1 MVLAVAAILAAY
13 IGLYAVLRLTRYFV
27 RQEYL
32 CISCSPAM
40 MKRIQK
46 DHPTPRG
53 VLTVESERNQI
64 GCGKIQKQGKRFAE
78 SALLPLF
85 RPLGE
90 GEMVVRG
97 FSVATISVFDNV
109 DEPAASEG
117 TYTRTTLVTNYTV
130 RRKDQSF

>member
-1 MVLAVAAILAAY
+1 
-13 IGLYAVLRLTRYFV
+13 
-27 RQEYL
+27 
-32 CISCSPAM
+32 M

-64 GCGKIQKQGKRFAE
+64 GCGKIQKQGKMFAE